1 MLIFYMKKIVFGIF
15 FILFVSAVSGE
26 ETYSLKLRTSYHSEF
41 QRVVIEGKEPIISK
55 AIVNQKDRDIIVRFP
70 STAFI
75 MQSEKES
82 ISYKI
87 NKDTLLFSPG
97 NFSKFKVFLLKD
109 PSRLVIDMYLEA
121 GKEGAKKSFKPSDE
135 TQSRKI
141 KTVVIDPGHGGY
153 EGGII
158 TGDYKEKNA
167 VLDIARMLN
176 MLINKENTI
185 CLLTRDSDQ
194 FMSLGDRAEFANS
207 KDADIFLSLHLGK
220 HRGIILYAPVITE
233 PVPSYVKTFLINK
246 GQEGYTAKTENLKE
260 AIQKTIVEEF
270 GENMVSANPLP
281 YSILSKIESAALII
295 ELPSFLDAHYDD
307 EFKNKVA
314 NAIYKGINLYEEG
327 TAN

>member
-41 QRVVIEGKEPIISK
+41 LRLVIEGKEPIISK
-55 AIVNQKDRDIIVRFP
+55 AMVNQKGRDIVVRFP
-70 STAFI
+70 SAAFTI
-75 MQSEKES
+75 QSEKES
-82 ISYKI
+82 ISYRI
-87 NKDTLLFSPG
+87 TKDALLFSPG
-97 NFSKFKVFLLKD
+97 NFSKFKVFSLKD
-109 PSRLVIDMYLEA
+109 PSRLVMDIYLEA
-121 GKEGAKKSFKPSDE
+121 GKEGTTPAFKPSGK

-153 EGGII
+153 ESGII
-158 TGDYKEKNA
+158 AGDYKEKNA

-176 MLINKENTI
+176 MLTDKENTI
-185 CLLTRDSDQ
+185 CLLTRESDQ
-194 FMSLGDRAEFANS
+194 FMSIGDRAEFANS
-207 KDADIFLSLHLGK
+207 KDADIFLSLHIGK
-220 HRGIILYAPVITE
+220 HRDIILYTPVITE
-233 PVPSYVKTFLINK
+233 PVPSYIKTFLINK
-246 GQEGYTAKTENLKE
+246 GQEGYTAKTESLRE
-260 AIQKTIVEEF
+260 AIRKTIVEEF
-270 GENMVSANPLP
+270 GENMVSAKPLP

-314 NAIYKGINLYEEG
+314 NTIYKGINLYEKD